1 MRTLIVST
9 FAEYFCFR
17 IRIEL
22 FVADGIFKY
31 SHYNYLKSIFGLARI
46 HIALA
51 SNINQTQTEIDI
63 EVKSIRN
70 YIYFKSKFLMLQ

>member
-70 YIYFKSKFLMLQ
+70 IFILNQNF